1 MKTKA
6 FVFIVVAGVLWGT
19 SGIFVNALAPLGF
32 SSAQMTF
39 ARGLVA
45 FLCMAGYALIR
56 DRSVFRVGLVEFV
69 LYALIGLSLF
79 GTAFCYYSSMQLTSG
94 SISVILMYTAPVYVM
109 LFSILFLGEKLSVSK
124 VTAVLLM
131 LVGCCLVSGVLT
143 GFQFHPIGILFG
155 LCSGIAYASYNIV
168 TKIALGRGGNAVSA
182 TVYGF
187 MTMSIIAAFFSEP
200 ADMVV
205 HIVDAPIPSI
215 GWLVGLGGLTSVVPY
230 LLYTMAL
237 KDIPAGTASA
247 LSIVEP
253 MAATVFSF
261 VLLDEQLGF
270 TSVIGIVLILAAVFL
285 LGYAEGKTTSKSE
298 SELEES
304 K

>member
-6 FVFIVVAGVLWGT
+6 FIFIVVAGVLWGT

-45 FLCMAGYALIR
+45 FLCMAGYALIC
-56 DRSVFRVGLVEFV
+56 DRSVFRVGLVELI

-79 GTAFCYYSSMQLTSG
+79 GTAFCYYTSMQLTSG
-94 SISVILMYTAPVYVM
+94 STSVILMYTAPVYVM
-109 LFSILFLGEKLSVSK
+109 LFSILFLGEKLSFSK
-124 VTAVLLM
+124 VTAVVLM
-131 LVGCCLVSGVLT
+131 LVGCCLVSGVLM
-143 GFQFHPIGILFG
+143 GFRFHSVGILFG

-168 TKIALGRGGNAVSA
+168 TKIALRRGGNAVSA

-187 MTMSIIAAFFSEP
+187 MTMSIFAALFSGP
-200 ADMVV
+200 ADMLV
-205 HIVDAPIPSI
+205 HIANAPIPSI
-215 GWLVGLGGLTSVVPY
+215 AWLVGLGVLTSVVPY
-230 LLYTMAL
+230 LIYSMAL

-253 MAATVFSF
+253 MSATVFSF
-261 VLLDEQLGF
+261 VLFDEQLGYN
-270 TSVIGIVLILAAVFL
+270 SVIGIVLILVAVFL
-285 LGYAEGKTTSKSE
+285 LGYAEKKQKIE
-298 SELEES
+298 ME